1 MSFDS
6 SAFLATLTSRPGV
19 YRMLDEAGDILY
31 VGKAKN
37 LKNRVSSYF
46 RRSAQ
51 DNKTMA
57 MVARIRDVQVTVTR
71 TETEALLL
79 EQSQIKA
86 WRPPFNI
93 LFKDDKSYPQIFVS
107 TEDDYPRIAFHRG
120 AQRRKGQYFGPFPSA
135 YSVRDSLNV
144 LEKAFLVRQCEDTY
158 YANRTR
164 PCLKYQIKRCS
175 GPCCDM
181 ISKADY
187 RHDVDSAIAFLEG
200 KSQEVI
206 GRYHERM
213 DAASEQLDFERAA
226 AYRDQISQ
234 LRKIQNQQSVVG
246 AKGDIDVISVLI
258 RGAGVVVLQM
268 YIRGGRLLGSKSYFP
283 EVRLDQSPT
292 DVLDA
297 FVPQH
302 YLDDQVAG
310 QLPQELVL
318 SHALTD
324 KAPLEEALES
334 LKGSKVKI
342 SDRVRSQRREW
353 LEIAEK
359 SAEQALGTHVAKR
372 DHVESRFIA
381 LDEALGVSEPL
392 SRLECFDISH
402 LQGEATVA
410 SCVVFDR
417 EGPRKADY
425 RRFNIEDV
433 QAGDDYGAMKQ
444 ALDRRYA
451 RLKKGEAPLP
461 DILFIDGGK
470 GQLRQAIE
478 VLESHGIEGVRL
490 IGVAKGPSRKA
501 GLEKLVEVDGSELVL
516 PPDHPGLHLIQHIR
530 DESHR
535 FAITGH
541 QQRRQKARNQSP
553 LEGIPGVGPTRRR
566 QLLRHFGGLKQILD
580 ATPDE
585 LAKAEGISRRLAREI
600 YATLHP

>member
-6 SAFLATLTSRPGV
+6 SAFLATLTTRPGV
-19 YRMLDEAGDILY
+19 YRMLDDAGEILY

-107 TEDDYPRIAFHRG
+107 TEDEYPRIAFHRG
-120 AQRRKGQYFGPFPSA
+120 AQRRKGRYFGPFPSA
-135 YSVRDSLNV
+135 YSVRDSLNI

-158 YANRTR
+158 FANRTR
-164 PCLKYQIKRCS
+164 PCLKFQIKRCS

-181 ISKADY
+181 ISTDDY
-187 RHDVDSAIAFLEG
+187 QQDVDSAIAFLEG
-200 KSQEVI
+200 KSQAVI

-213 DAASEQLDFERAA
+213 DAASQELDFERAA

-234 LRKIQNQQSVVG
+234 LRKIQAQQSVVG
-246 AKGDIDVISVLI
+246 AKGDIDIVSVLM

-283 EVRLDQSPT
+283 ELRLDQAPAE
-292 DVLDA
+292 VLEA
-297 FVPQH
+297 FLMQH
-302 YLDDQVAG
+302 YLDDQLAG

-318 SHALTD
+318 SQPLSD
-324 KAPLEEALES
+324 KSVLEEALET
-334 LKGSKVKI
+334 LKGSKVRI
-342 SDRVRSQRREW
+342 SDRVRGQRREW
-353 LEIAEK
+353 LEIAER
-359 SAEQALGTHVAKR
+359 SAEQALGTHSAKR
-372 DHVESRFIA
+372 DHVETRFLA
-381 LDEALGVSEPL
+381 LDDALEVASPL
-392 SRLECFDISH
+392 MRLECFDISH

-417 EGPRKADY
+417 EGPRKSDY
-425 RRFNIEDV
+425 RRFNIEEV
-433 QAGDDYGAMKQ
+433 AAGDDYGAMKQ
-444 ALDRRYA
+444 ALSRRYA

-461 DILFIDGGK
+461 DVLFIDGGK

-478 VLESHGIEGVRL
+478 VLDGLGIEGVRL

-501 GLEKLVEVDGSELVL
+501 GLEKLIEVDGRELVL

-580 ATPDE
+580 ATPDD
-585 LAKAEGISRRLAREI
+585 LAKVDGVSRRLAREI

>member
-234 LRKIQNQQSVVG
+234 LRKNPESAI
-246 AKGDIDVISVLI
+246 
-258 RGAGVVVLQM
+258 
-268 YIRGGRLLGSKSYFP
+268 GGWC
-283 EVRLDQSPT
+283 
-292 DVLDA
+292 
-297 FVPQH
+297 
-302 YLDDQVAG
+302 
-310 QLPQELVL
+310 
-318 SHALTD
+318 
-324 KAPLEEALES
+324 
-334 LKGSKVKI
+334 
-342 SDRVRSQRREW
+342 QR
-353 LEIAEK
+353 
-359 SAEQALGTHVAKR
+359 
-372 DHVESRFIA
+372 
-381 LDEALGVSEPL
+381 
-392 SRLECFDISH
+392 
-402 LQGEATVA
+402 
-410 SCVVFDR
+410 
-417 EGPRKADY
+417 
-425 RRFNIEDV
+425 
-433 QAGDDYGAMKQ
+433 
-444 ALDRRYA
+444 
-451 RLKKGEAPLP
+451 
-461 DILFIDGGK
+461 
-470 GQLRQAIE
+470 
-478 VLESHGIEGVRL
+478 
-490 IGVAKGPSRKA
+490 
-501 GLEKLVEVDGSELVL
+501 
-516 PPDHPGLHLIQHIR
+516 
-530 DESHR
+530 
-535 FAITGH
+535 
-541 QQRRQKARNQSP
+541 
-553 LEGIPGVGPTRRR
+553 
-566 QLLRHFGGLKQILD
+566 
-580 ATPDE
+580 
-585 LAKAEGISRRLAREI
+585 
-600 YATLHP
+600 